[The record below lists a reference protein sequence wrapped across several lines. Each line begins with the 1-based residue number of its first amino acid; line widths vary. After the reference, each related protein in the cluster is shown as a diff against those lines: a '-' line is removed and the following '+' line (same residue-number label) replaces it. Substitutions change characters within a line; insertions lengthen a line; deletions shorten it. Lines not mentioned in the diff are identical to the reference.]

1 MTIAANKSV
10 AAIAAVA
17 VGLALALSFFAP
29 AAQAA
34 TCPYT
39 WSTNLKMGS
48 AGTDVKMLQMF
59 LNQSAD
65 TQVAATGAGSPGNE
79 TSTFGGLTKA
89 AVIKFQ
95 NKYAADVL
103 TPNGLTT
110 GTGFFGASSRAKANA
125 LCSGSTSS
133 TPTPTPGTGLSV
145 SAPTQPMNSLAPAS
159 ASRVPFT
166 KVTLTAGNDGDVT
179 VNSIQVQRTGF
190 GQDAAFQGIILIDDA
205 TGMQVGV
212 AKTFNSNHQAAI
224 GTTMVIPKGTSKTF
238 TVAANMASSLT
249 SYAGEAPAISV
260 IGVNTSATVSGSLP
274 ITGAYHTINATLT
287 VGSLALD
294 VSYAFA
300 SNTYVAN
307 KEIGTTNY
315 KFTGFSLTAG
325 SAEDVRLKSITFN
338 QTGSV
343 SASDLQNVTV
353 NVGGTSYP
361 ATVSTDGRYYTAT
374 FGNGILIAKGNKVE
388 VYLTADIVGS
398 NSSGRTIM
406 FDVDKTTDIYATG
419 ETYGYGISPGVGS
432 ASVPTTRTN
441 QNTVETLGSP
451 YIYGAQVN
459 VSGASVTTISKANEV
474 PAQNI
479 AINLS
484 NQPLGGYVV
493 DIKGENMTVQSQ
505 VFSFAVSSTLGGVLS
520 NVTLVDEN
528 GAVVAGPVDATST
541 CASSCSVSFSDT
553 VTYKTG
559 RHVFTLRGKVPTTAT
574 NGTTVVASTNPSS
587 GWTNVKGETS
597 GNTIS
602 LSSFASA
609 VSFNTMTVKAGS
621 IAVGRSSSPAS
632 QTIVPGGSSTL
643 FVNFQYDA
651 TQSGE
656 DIQFSTVPAT
666 LTFGG
671 GAAVTELT
679 GCQLFDGATALNTSS
694 VVNPSGST
702 GSTQTFTLDNPV
714 KVLKGTVK
722 TLGLRCNVSGSATN
736 NGTWAW
742 DAGSASSYTFTGA
755 TSGTTIT
762 GSDSSDA
769 TITVTI
775 GAAAVTVATDASTPS
790 YMIASAGSTNV
801 TNGVFKFRASNEN
814 VNLTKLGLQ
823 LTNSASSTSGDLVK
837 VSIFDGATKVGE
849 AYFTGSGTVATSTFT
864 SPVVLTRDLDKVLTV
879 KLDLADVGTSQA
891 VTFSGHLVAVDFLN
905 AEGVGASSGS
915 TLFPTGSTAVSGT
928 RVMKSFPTFSL
939 ENAPGYALSG
949 TGVQDGKLLRF
960 KVTADAKGP
969 VGITEFNVNLATTT
983 LSVTNV
989 NIYGFTDAGYST
1001 PISGVS
1007 SNGQL
1012 EASDNT
1018 VPANGNVEVAV
1029 QTSAAVATVIQVPA
1043 GETRYFEVRGSV
1055 SGATSGASA
1064 TTKLLG
1070 DSSFATSAASSNSTN
1085 PLSSTTGNLG
1095 TANFIWSPNTT
1106 TTASRNS
1113 QDWANGFGVYGL
1125 PSGGLTQ
1132 TRSQ

>member
-29 AAQAA
+29 SAQAA

-39 WSTNLKMGS
+39 WSTNLKQGS
-48 AGTDVKMLQMF
+48 SGADVKMLQMF

-95 NKYAADVL
+95 NKYTADVL

-125 LCSGSTSS
+125 LCTGSTST
-133 TPTPTPGTGLSV
+133 TPTPTPGTGLTV

-190 GQDAAFQGIILIDDA
+190 GQDAAFQGVILIDDA
-205 TGMQVGV
+205 TGMQIGV
-212 AKTFNSNHQAAI
+212 AKTFNSNHQAAVG
-224 GTTMVIPKGTSKTF
+224 GTVVIPKGTSKTF
-238 TVAANMASSLT
+238 TIAGNMATSLA
-249 SYAGEAPAISV
+249 SYAGEAPAMSV

-287 VGSLALD
+287 VGSLSLD
-294 VSYAFA
+294 VSNAFA
-300 SNTYVAN
+300 SNSNAS

-315 KFTGFSLTAG
+315 KFTGFRLTAG
-325 SAEDVRLKSITFN
+325 SSEDVRLKSITFN
-338 QTGSV
+338 QAGSV
-343 SASDLQNVTV
+343 SSSDMQNVMIT
-353 NVGGTSYP
+353 VGGTSYP
-361 ATVSTDGRYYTAT
+361 TTLSTDGRYYTAT
-374 FGNGILIAKGNKVE
+374 FGNGILIGKGNQVDA
-388 VYLTADIVGS
+388 YISGDIVGS
-398 NSSGRTIM
+398 NSSGRTVI

-419 ETYGYGISPGVGS
+419 ETYGYGISPTTAGGS
-432 ASVPTTRTN
+432 SVPAARTTTGL
-441 QNTVETLGSP
+441 TTETTGSP
-451 YIYGAQVN
+451 YIYAAQIT

-484 NQPLGGYVV
+484 NQPLGGFVV
-493 DIKGENMTVQSQ
+493 DIKGENMTVQST
-505 VFSFAVSSTLGGVLS
+505 VFTLSTSTASLGGVVT
-520 NVTLVDEN
+520 NVTLVDQN
-528 GAVVAGPVDATST
+528 GAVVAGPVDATGSAST
-541 CASSCSVSFSDT
+541 QTVTFTDT
-553 VTYKTG
+553 ITYKTG
-559 RHVFTLRGKVPTTAT
+559 RSVFTLRGKIPTTAT
-574 NGTTVVASTNPSS
+574 NGAVITAATTPST
-587 GWTNVKGETS
+587 GWTNVRGETT

-602 LSSFASA
+602 LSTFSSSISLNA
-609 VSFNTMTVKAGS
+609 MTVKAGS

-643 FVNFQYDA
+643 FVNLQFDA

-656 DIQFSTVPAT
+656 DVRFSSVPTT
-666 LTFGG
+666 LTYATGV
-671 GAAVTELT
+671 VTELT
-679 GCQLFDGATALNTSS
+679 GCQLFDGATALNTGTN
-694 VVNPSGST
+694 VVNPSGS
-702 GSTQTFTLDNPV
+702 SPASATFTLDNPV
-714 KVLKGTVK
+714 TVAKGTVK
-722 TLGLRCNVSGSATN
+722 TLGLRCDVSGSATN
-736 NGTWAW
+736 AGTWAW
-742 DAGSASSYTFTGA
+742 DSAAASSYTFTGA
-755 TSGTTIT
+755 TSGTTVT
-762 GSDSSDA
+762 GSDASDA

-814 VNLTKLGLQ
+814 VNLTKLGLS

-849 AYFTGSGTVATSTFT
+849 AYFTGSGTVATSTFS
-864 SPVVLTRDLDKVLTV
+864 SPVVLSKDVDKSLTV

-891 VTFSGHLVAVDFLN
+891 VTFSGHLIAVDFLN

-939 ENAPGYALSG
+939 DTLSG
-949 TGVQDGKLLRF
+949 TGVNDGKLLRF

-989 NIYGFTDAGYST
+989 NIYGFSDSGYST

-1029 QTSAAVATVIQVPA
+1029 QTSAAVATVLQVPA

-1095 TANFIWSPNTT
+1095 TASFIWSPNTT

-1113 QDWANGFGVYGL
+1113 QDWANGFGVLGL

>member
-29 AAQAA
+29 SAQAA

-39 WSTNLKMGS
+39 WSTNLKQGS
-48 AGTDVKMLQMF
+48 SGTDVKMLQMF

-125 LCSGSTSS
+125 LCTGSTSS
-133 TPTPTPGTGLSV
+133 TPTPTPGTGLAV
-145 SAPTQPMNSLAPAS
+145 SAPTQPMNSLAPAN

-212 AKTFNSNHQAAI
+212 AKTFNSNHQAAV
-224 GTTMVIPKGTSKTF
+224 GAAVVIPKGTSKTF
-238 TVAANMASSLT
+238 TIAGNMASSLA

-294 VSYAFA
+294 VSNAFA
-300 SNTYVAN
+300 SNSNAS

-315 KFTGFSLTAG
+315 KFTGFRLTAG
-325 SAEDVRLKSITFN
+325 SSEDVRLKSITFN
-338 QTGSV
+338 QAGSV
-343 SASDLQNVTV
+343 SSSDLQNIMVT
-353 NVGGTSYP
+353 VGGTSYP
-361 ATVSTDGRYYTAT
+361 TTLSADGRYYTAT
-374 FGNGILIAKGNKVE
+374 FGNGILIGKGNQVD
-388 VYLTADIVGS
+388 AFISGDIVGS
-398 NSSGRTIM
+398 NSSGRTVI

-419 ETYGYGISPGVGS
+419 ETYGYGISPTTAGGS
-432 ASVPTTRTN
+432 SVPATRT
-441 QNTVETLGSP
+441 TTGLTTETTGSP
-451 YIYGAQVN
+451 YIYAAQVT

-493 DIKGENMTVQSQ
+493 DIKGENMTVQSS
-505 VFSFAVSSTLGGVLS
+505 VFTLSTSTASLGGVVT
-520 NVTLVDEN
+520 NVTLVDQN
-528 GAVVAGPVDATST
+528 GAVVAGPVDATGSGST
-541 CASSCSVSFSDT
+541 QTVTFTDT
-553 VTYKTG
+553 ITYKTG
-559 RHVFTLRGKVPTTAT
+559 RTVYTLRGKIPTTAT
-574 NGTTVVASTNPSS
+574 NGAVVTLATTPST
-587 GWTNVKGETS
+587 GWTNVRGETT

-602 LSSFASA
+602 LSTFSSSI
-609 VSFNTMTVKAGS
+609 SFNAMTVKAGS

-643 FVNFQYDA
+643 FVNLQFDA

-656 DIQFSTVPAT
+656 DVRFSSVPTT
-666 LTFGG
+666 LTYATGV
-671 GAAVTELT
+671 VTELT
-679 GCQLFDGATALNTSS
+679 GCQLFDGSTALNTGTN
-694 VVNPSGST
+694 VVNPSGS
-702 GSTQTFTLDNPV
+702 SPASATFTLDNPV
-714 KVLKGTVK
+714 TVAKGTVK

-742 DAGSASSYTFTGA
+742 DSAAASSYTFTGA
-755 TSGTTIT
+755 TSGTTVT
-762 GSDSSDA
+762 GSDASDA

-814 VNLTKLGLQ
+814 VNLTKLGLS

-864 SPVVLTRDLDKVLTV
+864 SPVVLTKDVDKQLTI

-928 RVMKSFPTFSL
+928 RVMKSFPTFAL
-939 ENAPGYALSG
+939 DTLSG
-949 TGVQDGKLLRF
+949 TGVNDGKLLRF

-989 NIYGFTDAGYST
+989 NIYGFTDSGYST

-1095 TANFIWSPNTT
+1095 TASFIWSPNTT

-1113 QDWANGFGVYGL
+1113 QDWANGFGVLGL